1 MPSPEDLFVVGGI
14 TVIIILAK
22 RLRSFGDILGGALG
36 LVDKNQED

>member
-22 RLRSFGDILGGALG
+22 RLRTFGDVVGNALG
-36 LVDKNQED
+36 LVDKNQPD